1 MPKEKRRH
9 PVVYKVMLLNL
20 ERKYFQQIDNKIVFC
35 KVCNTKVSSE
45 KRFSITQHIAAEKHR
60 KSVKRAEEKKDK
72 SQQLLFRNS
81 SKKLSFKTDLCK
93 AMLSAN
99 IPTYLSKN

>member
-1 MPKEKRRH
+1 MPKEKKTTSSRLQSY
-9 PVVYKVMLLNL
+9 VT
-20 ERKYFQQIDNKIVFC
+20 EFGTEIFSTDNNILFC

-72 SQQLLFRNS
+72 SQQLLF
-81 SKKLSFKTDLCK
+81 
-93 AMLSAN
+93 
-99 IPTYLSKN
+99 